1 MDDIDPIDASLDER
15 IFDDFA
21 VHVAPGRAETLRRM
35 GIVFPFGKREGVY
48 VWDAAGTR
56 RLINC
61 HCNGGTFN
69 LGHRHPV
76 LVETLVDALGAD
88 DGDIGNHHFPS
99 APRAR
104 LGRRLAEL
112 APGPLETVVF
122 ASAGG
127 EAVDVALKVARKKT
141 GRRRIVSARGGYHG
155 HTGLAVAAGDAKYS
169 RPFLID
175 TRDFVQ
181 VPWND
186 LEAMRAVLGEGEPVA
201 AVILETIPATLGMPL
216 PAPGYLA
223 AVKALCAEA
232 GALYIADEVQT
243 GLGRTGKLW
252 AVEHEGVEPDVL
264 VTAKGLSGGLY
275 PIAATLMTRA
285 LGDVFRDDPWS
296 HIATFGGADLGCVVA
311 EKVLDISSQPDF
323 LAHVQAMSARIVEG
337 LEAVRARMPEAG
349 LVEIR
354 ARGAFMGLKF
364 KGPMDGLRMS
374 KLTFDAGL
382 LCFFAGHDPSVLQL
396 LPPLVTDL
404 ATADEIVARMES
416 ALMVKAGR

>member
-1 MDDIDPIDASLDER
+1 MASNDTALDDA

-21 VHVAPGRAETLRRM
+21 AHVAPGRAETLRRM
-35 GIVFPFGKREGVY
+35 GIVFPFGKRDGVY
-48 VWDAAGTR
+48 IWDAAGTR

-76 LVETLVDALGAD
+76 LVRTLIDALLSD

-127 EAVDVALKVARKKT
+127 EAVDVAIKVARKKT
-141 GRRRIVSARGGYHG
+141 LRRRIVSARGGYHG
-155 HTGLAVAAGDAKYS
+155 HTGLAVATGDPKYS

-175 TRDFVQ
+175 TRDFAQ

-186 LEAMRAVLGEGEPVA
+186 LDAMRAALTGDEPVA

-223 AVKALCAEA
+223 AVKALCQET

-252 AVEHEGVEPDVL
+252 AVEHEGVEPDLL
-264 VTAKGLSGGLY
+264 VTGKGLSGGLY

-311 EKVLDISSQPDF
+311 EKVLDLSSQPEF
-323 LAHVQAMSARIVEG
+323 LAHVVAMSAHLVAG
-337 LEAVRARMPEAG
+337 LEAVRTRVPEAG
-349 LVEIR
+349 LTEIR
-354 ARGAFMGLKF
+354 ARGAFMGLAF
-364 KGPMDGLRMS
+364 AGAMDGLRMS
-374 KLTFDAGL
+374 KLAFDAGL
-382 LCFFAGHDPSVLQL
+382 LCFFAGNDPRVLQL
-396 LPPLVTDL
+396 LPPLVTDFT
-404 ATADEIVARMES
+404 TADEIVTRMES
-416 ALMVKAGR
+416 ALMVKANRR